1 MIAKL
6 DECIIKKNKNR
17 NSIFLR
23 QRDLINTFRVINSIF
38 IYLYIF
44 LYSARKTE
52 TIYILK
58 RFIVTPK

>member
-6 DECIIKKNKNR
+6 DECIIKKKKNR

-38 IYLYIF
+38 IF

>member
-6 DECIIKKNKNR
+6 DECIIKIKNKNR

-38 IYLYIF
+38 IYLFFYIQ
-44 LYSARKTE
+44 RV
-52 TIYILK
+52 K
-58 RFIVTPK
+58 RRPFIF